1 MKNYSE
7 TICNKQKRTLTA
19 KAYKFL
25 QNCITIAL
33 NKRGLNSR
41 YLPNAKPIVKQ
52 LDTLI
57 IHLFI
62 DLELSINEVKAIINN
77 RIEKNTISN

>member
-1 MKNYSE
+1 MKNHSE

-25 QNCITIAL
+25 HNCIIIAL

-41 YLPNAKPIVKQ
+41 YLPDAKPIVKQ
-52 LDTLI
+52 LDALI

-62 DLELSINEVKAIINN
+62 DLELSIEQVKEVINN
-77 RIEKNTISN
+77 RIEKNTLN